1 MSNVPA
7 QLVSQV
13 EHLQRSN
20 REIQSE
26 NQRISLLL
34 DSQRQQTDKVQAEL
48 LPTRRA
54 LAASKSEAERLAK
67 ELGMAKQLKQES
79 DEKRAETEEALR
91 RIEGKLVRGKEGT
104 FLLEQNAK
112 LRQSMATLKSEFE
125 SKKELVERQASDLDK
140 AGREIEVLATAL
152 ELRADELQL
161 GGDLRSGLLYEVAH
175 RREEVRHLR
184 DESASLQQKLAASD
198 ASREDASRQASSALA
213 DLSVASELASR
224 LSSELSEERAAR
236 ESLTRQV
243 RALEHERDVS
253 LDFVGQQ
260 SGDIAA
266 AQMQT
271 QQMAARV
278 EQLLRS
284 NQDLQQALNAADAR
298 TNQIKGVQDIT
309 TATLSKERDAARES
323 LKRAIDAE
331 TTLAST
337 REELLTLRAQ
347 AAASSHI
354 QQEMQINLSARTQEV
369 TALQSQVRQLAAEH
383 SECAQRLRD
392 LIRTNDTTAAKREE
406 EKLKLRSELEAA
418 LRSIDEHMTISK
430 EASSRAAVLSV
441 EAGKSAKLL
450 LAAQAEIAS
459 IRQAKA
465 SQQQNMLRDINTL
478 REHLAA
484 EQAARHSARVSQA
497 QAEEELQRELREQAK
512 HQRAITSDL
521 AVPKAISPPSPQKP
535 SHSSPEKKLINTYE
549 STSAQLHASSLV
561 REALQAAGL
570 DGSLADEYVSI
581 ASTAAPQR
589 ANTIK
594 SPSSDRSLARNF
606 IPLPSG
612 PADWTSS
619 LRGDPSLLP
628 LSPGA
633 AALREATQRVRAKRQ
648 QHTPSEL
655 SGRFTKP
662 LKGNSSTPSPSL
674 HHQILTSKTI
684 SSFQVATTTA
694 TIPTDKTFM
703 RRVSF
708 ADVPSQ
714 VLMDNAAVVADVAH
728 VTPLKDSVTHMIHLP
743 PQSSVAETNPTPIVS
758 TEDLL
763 ASYEDVYIFPESSP
777 SSLKVINEKQT
788 EVAPPTIQRLTKASE
803 KPLPLSPRENNTP
816 FKARKEEEID
826 SPTSQFAY
834 KDF

>member
-1 MSNVPA
+1 MSNVSA
-7 QLVSQV
+7 ALVSQL

-20 REIQSE
+20 REMQSE
-26 NQRISLLL
+26 NQRVSLLL
-34 DSQRQQTDKVQAEL
+34 DTQRQQTDKVQAEL

-54 LAASKSEAERLAK
+54 LAASKTEAERLAK
-67 ELGMAKQLKQES
+67 ELAMAKQLKIES

-91 RIEGKLVRGKEGT
+91 RIEGKLIRGKEGT

-112 LRQSMATLKSEFE
+112 LRQSMAALKSEFE
-125 SKKELVERQASDLDK
+125 SKKDLAERQASDLDK

-175 RREEVRHLR
+175 RREEVRQLR
-184 DESASLQQKLAASD
+184 DESASLQQKLASSD
-198 ASREDASRQASSALA
+198 ASREDAARQASSAQA
-213 DLSVASELASR
+213 DLSVASERASR
-224 LSSELSEERAAR
+224 LSSELAEERAAR

-266 AQMQT
+266 AQLQT

-284 NQDLQQALNAADAR
+284 NQDLQQAINAADAR

-331 TTLAST
+331 TSLSST

-347 AAASSHI
+347 AAASGHVH
-354 QQEMQINLSARTQEV
+354 QEMQINLSARTQEV
-369 TALQSQVRQLAAEH
+369 IALQSQVRQLAAEH
-383 SECAQRLRD
+383 SECAQRLREV
-392 LIRTNDTTAAKREE
+392 IRTNESTAAKREE
-406 EKLKLRSELEAA
+406 EKTKLRSELDAA
-418 LRSIDEHMTISK
+418 LSSIDEHMAISK

-450 LAAQAEIAS
+450 MAAQAEIAS

-465 SQQQNMLRDINTL
+465 SQQQAMLRDINTL
-478 REHLAA
+478 REHLAS
-484 EQAARHSARVSQA
+484 EQAARHAARVSQA
-497 QAEEELQRELREQAK
+497 QAEEELQRELRDRAK
-512 HQRAITSDL
+512 HQLAFAADL
-521 AVPKAISPPSPQKP
+521 AVPKAVSPPSPQRP
-535 SHSSPEKKLINTYE
+535 VLNSPEKKQIHKHE
-549 STSAQLHASSLV
+549 SAPAAVVASSSTAAQLHATSLV

-570 DGSLADEYVSI
+570 DGSLADEYVAA
-581 ASTAAPQR
+581 ASSSAAPR
-589 ANTIK
+589 NNTIK
-594 SPSSDRSLARNF
+594 SPSTDRSQARNF

-612 PADWTSS
+612 PADWSSS

-648 QHTPSEL
+648 QPSEL
-655 SGRFTKP
+655 SRRFTKP
-662 LKGNSSTPSPSL
+662 VELSSSTPSPHYLTQKNTTSL
-674 HHQILTSKTI
+674 
-684 SSFQVATTTA
+684 QVATLPSEKA
-694 TIPTDKTFM
+694 NEKSLM

-708 ADVPSQ
+708 ADAPAPVLIEKQSADNTNVEERNVDVKVDNDHPS
-714 VLMDNAAVVADVAH
+714 
-728 VTPLKDSVTHMIHLP
+728 PL
-743 PQSSVAETNPTPIVS
+743 VS

-763 ASYEDVYIFPESSP
+763 ASYEDVYTFPDAAEEKRARSP
-777 SSLKVINEKQT
+777 LRTAPAELAT
-788 EVAPPTIQRLTKASE
+788 TAPPTIQRLTKAAE
-803 KPLPLSPRENNTP
+803 RLLPQSPHVTTKEDLSPQYR
-816 FKARKEEEID
+816 D
-826 SPTSQFAY
+826 V
-834 KDF
+834 

>member
-1 MSNVPA
+1 MSHVPA
-7 QLVSQV
+7 QLVSQL
-13 EHLQRSN
+13 EHFQRLN
-20 REIQSE
+20 RELQSE

-34 DSQRQQTDKVQAEL
+34 DTQRQLTDKVQAEL

-54 LAASKSEAERLAK
+54 LAASKTENERLAK
-67 ELGMAKQLKQES
+67 ELAMAKQLKTEAE
-79 DEKRAETEEALR
+79 EKRAETDEALR

-112 LRQSMATLKSEFE
+112 LRQAMAVLKSEFE
-125 SKKELVERQASDLDK
+125 SKRELSERQASDLDK

-184 DESASLQQKLAASD
+184 DETVSLQQKLASSD
-198 ASREDASRQASSALA
+198 ASREEASRQASSALS
-213 DLSVASELASR
+213 DLSIASERASR
-224 LSSELSEERAAR
+224 LSSELAEERAAR

-284 NQDLQQALNAADAR
+284 NQDLQQAVNAADAR

-309 TATLSKERDAARES
+309 TATLAKERDAARES
-323 LKRAIDAE
+323 LKRAVDAE
-331 TTLAST
+331 TSLSST

-369 TALQSQVRQLAAEH
+369 IALQSQVRQLAAEH
-383 SECAQRLRD
+383 SECAQKLREV
-392 LIRTNDTTAAKREE
+392 IRSNESTAAKREE
-406 EKLKLRSELEAA
+406 EKSKLRSELDAA
-418 LRSIDEHMTISK
+418 LSSVNEHIAISK

-450 LAAQAEIAS
+450 MAAQAEIAS

-465 SQQQNMLRDINTL
+465 SQQQAMLRDINTL
-478 REHLAA
+478 REHLAS
-484 EQAARHSARVSQA
+484 EQAARHAARVSQA
-497 QAEEELQRELREQAK
+497 QAEEELQRELRERAK
-512 HQRAITSDL
+512 HQRSLTADL
-521 AVPKAISPPSPQKP
+521 AIPKSSSPQSPQKP
-535 SHSSPEKKLINTYE
+535 SLSSPEKKQTLRLE
-549 STSAQLHASSLV
+549 SSSTAGMTSSSSAAQLHATSLV

-570 DGSLADEYVSI
+570 DGSLADEYVAA
-581 ASTAAPQR
+581 ASASAPR
-589 ANTIK
+589 NTTIK
-594 SPSSDRSLARNF
+594 SPSTDRPQARNF
-606 IPLPSG
+606 VPLPSG
-612 PADWTSS
+612 PADWSSS
-619 LRGDPSLLP
+619 LRSDSSLLP

-648 QHTPSEL
+648 QPSEL

-662 LKGNSSTPSPSL
+662 LRILSSTPSPHYLTQQNTTSL
-674 HHQILTSKTI
+674 T
-684 SSFQVATTTA
+684 QVATLPNGEKA
-694 TIPTDKTFM
+694 NEKSLM

-708 ADVPSQ
+708 ADAPAPAPIESPATLVTSNKS
-714 VLMDNAAVVADVAH
+714 DENAEVEPVVKKKDP
-728 VTPLKDSVTHMIHLP
+728 TPLM
-743 PQSSVAETNPTPIVS
+743 S

-763 ASYEDVYIFPESSP
+763 SAYEDVYSFPDAAEEKGMSSP
-777 SSLKVINEKQT
+777 MKNAAESGHVDG
-788 EVAPPTIQRLTKASE
+788 APPTIQRLTRAAE
-803 KPLPLSPRENNTP
+803 RLLPESPHISLQKGDLSPQQYRE
-816 FKARKEEEID
+816 F
-826 SPTSQFAY
+826 
-834 KDF
+834 